1 MLYLYPGSKS
11 HFLLW
16 SVQIEGSD
24 LTLDFTV
31 ECGFPK
37 LLVGP
42 DGMVLNA
49 GVGKLVDPWSQ
60 FLNDKNTVVCLEA
73 KSFPLAE
80 RWNPRAT
87 AMTHTQ

>member
-1 MLYLYPGSKS
+1 MVFSSFMSWTLLYIFVSYPYPGSEG

-16 SVQIEGSD
+16 SVQIQGSD
-24 LTLDFTV
+24 LTLDFAV
-31 ECGFPK
+31 ECGFPE

-60 FLNDKNTVVCLEA
+60 FLKANKHL
-73 KSFPLAE
+73 F
-80 RWNPRAT
+80 
-87 AMTHTQ
+87 